1 MYVFRCLNTLTCT
14 LHADRERLGRRFI
27 RLLRDLDPLSRNSY
41 LATGLKISIGDYQIW
56 QSFLQG
62 TLRAGCPLSRGDG
75 FKALCRA
82 LKRVVENA
90 SKDLVGII

>member
-27 RLLRDLDPLSRNSY
+27 RLLRNLDPLSRNSY

-62 TLRAGCPLSRGDG
+62 TLRAGRPLSRGDG